1 MISVREATGQET
13 EQWRAGWVP
22 RLRERYA
29 RRYTDPATVEREVE
43 RCLANQRDDPG
54 GRVYAVEA
62 GGAPAGFLA
71 LGGSRPRRPEQR
83 SLHDLWLAPEH
94 RGRGLGRE
102 LVAWSRERAAADG
115 GSRLSVTVV
124 PGDPVTDALFGA
136 YPLRAQQMVKTVTA
150 QVSLPD
156 GLAGRAMTPVDFDQW
171 LQEAIRMYAEEMTAS
186 GSRSPADALA
196 ASVAEHEELLPEG
209 LRSPGHAFWCV
220 TAGDEVVGTIWLRHG
235 FLPGLSFVFGVDVDP
250 AHRGRGYGRAAM
262 LVGEQATAAA
272 GDAQL
277 GLNVFGHNT
286 VARRL
291 YDSLGYQIVEQYRA
305 DDL

>member
-115 GSRLSVTVV
+115 
-124 PGDPVTDALFGA
+124 
-136 YPLRAQQMVKTVTA
+136 
-150 QVSLPD
+150 
-156 GLAGRAMTPVDFDQW
+156 
-171 LQEAIRMYAEEMTAS
+171 
-186 GSRSPADALA
+186 
-196 ASVAEHEELLPEG
+196 
-209 LRSPGHAFWCV
+209 
-220 TAGDEVVGTIWLRHG
+220 
-235 FLPGLSFVFGVDVDP
+235 
-250 AHRGRGYGRAAM
+250 
-262 LVGEQATAAA
+262 AAA
-272 GDAQL
+272 
-277 GLNVFGHNT
+277 
-286 VARRL
+286 
-291 YDSLGYQIVEQYRA
+291 
-305 DDL
+305 